1 MTKSSESAAA
11 KNPNADIAALS
22 YEAAR
27 DELQRVV
34 AELEQNTVS
43 LEAAMALWQRGEA
56 LAQHCEAWL
65 SGARA
70 RLDEALKLRD
80 EQ

>member
-1 MTKSSESAAA
+1 MTKSNAAA
-11 KNPNADIAALS
+11 SDPNADIEQLS

-34 AELEQNTVS
+34 AELEQQTVS

-56 LAQHCEAWL
+56 LAQHCEQWL

-70 RLDEALKLRD
+70 QLAEALKLR
-80 EQ
+80 EEK

>member
-1 MTKSSESAAA
+1 MTKSSEAAA
-11 KNPNADIAALS
+11 KDPNADIAHLS

-56 LAQHCEAWL
+56 LAQHCEQWL

-70 RLDEALKLRD
+70 RLDEALRLRED
-80 EQ
+80 K

>member
-1 MTKSSESAAA
+1 VTKSSEAAA
-11 KNPNADIAALS
+11 KDPNADIAQLS

-43 LEAAMALWQRGEA
+43 LESAMALWQRGEA
-56 LAQHCEAWL
+56 LAQHCEQWL

-70 RLDEALKLRD
+70 RLDEALKLRED
-80 EQ
+80 K

>member
-1 MTKSSESAAA
+1 VTKSSEAAA
-11 KNPNADIAALS
+11 PKDPNADVAQLS

-56 LAQHCEAWL
+56 LAQHCEQWL

-70 RLDEALKLRD
+70 RLDEALKQRED
-80 EQ
+80 K